1 MDLSE
6 SCENKGFR
14 VFRAL
19 DSDSGIKIILG
30 PRFRVPCIDFASF
43 CPPMY
48 RFCFISSPPHSKG

>member
-19 DSDSGIKIILG
+19 DSDSGIKIVLG
-30 PRFRVPCIDFASF
+30 SRFKVPCIDF
-43 CPPMY
+43 
-48 RFCFISSPPHSKG
+48 